1 MRYFAHYSEE
11 GKLIAIGTGPGHL
24 EITEE
29 EYNNLLYEIQTK
41 AELANKLYFGEITID
56 DVPIEWQEEVQSQ
69 VAFRV
74 EMEGPAEAQEIS
86 SDEAMSIIF
95 GGEV

>member
-1 MRYFAHYSEE
+1 MRYYVHYSEE
-11 GKLIAIGTGPGHL
+11 GQLIAIGTGPGHL
-24 EITEE
+24 EITKE
-29 EYNNLLYEIQTK
+29 EYDALLYEIQSR

-56 DVPIEWQEEVQSQ
+56 EVPIEWQEEVQRE

-74 EMEGPAEAQEIS
+74 EVEGPADEQNIS
-86 SDEAMSIIF
+86 AEEAMDIIF